1 MKAAFLSFFAIGG
14 FIASAIANPITVTNS
29 VEKRQDYVELGVSLT
44 TLLADIQKQTAI
56 INSTLDTVT
65 ENPIDVDVGVDVS
78 QIVPQLEAITDLL
91 KGVNVNVVKRVF
103 VEVSLGKLDVIQT
116 VSAIIYEVLFTV
128 TAILSKLGLG
138 VITYLTPVILALK
151 GLVFSLDSVVGGVLA
166 VVGPIV
172 NELLKAVGLV
182 LISL

>member
-1 MKAAFLSFFAIGG
+1 MSSCQI
-14 FIASAIANPITVTNS
+14 SHETQ
-29 VEKRQDYVELGVSLT
+29 EVSRLT
-44 TLLADIQKQTAI
+44 HTD
-56 INSTLDTVT
+56 STLDTVT

-138 VITYLTPVILALK
+138 TLDNATTDFLPVCIYADTGTGVITYLTPVILALK